1 METWETEVKPERSD
15 IEEFRAENKR
25 AEEMY
30 KIHRIENNLAI
41 IITFIILLTGCNDTT
56 LNYRQPNIIFLLT
69 DDQRDNTLGIM
80 EHPIL
85 QTPNLDWLVKQGIRF
100 SKCYI
105 AEPVCSFSRV
115 SLLTG
120 VHERIH
126 GVGFSSSYELTE
138 EQWEHSYPELLRK
151 NGYFI
156 PCTGNNIRYFVPC
169 IGKYI

>member
-80 EHPIL
+80 GHPIL
-85 QTPNLDWLVKQGIRF
+85 
-100 SKCYI
+100 
-105 AEPVCSFSRV
+105 
-115 SLLTG
+115 
-120 VHERIH
+120 
-126 GVGFSSSYELTE
+126 
-138 EQWEHSYPELLRK
+138 
-151 NGYFI
+151 
-156 PCTGNNIRYFVPC
+156 
-169 IGKYI
+169 